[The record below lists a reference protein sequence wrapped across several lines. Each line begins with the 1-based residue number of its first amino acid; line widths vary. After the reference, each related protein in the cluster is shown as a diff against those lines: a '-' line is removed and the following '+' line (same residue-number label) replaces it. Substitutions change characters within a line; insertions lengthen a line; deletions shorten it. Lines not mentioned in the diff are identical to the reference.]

1 MVQKALTIPLEDMAK
16 MTAKVEKSHDKSV
29 QWRGVCEHIH
39 VYQLVEL
46 LLPVVREHGFEL
58 SLDLNLDEDGEGI
71 YLIDSPQAIIDEM
84 NQCDEEWL
92 LVHKPGEPTENV
104 FHVYMVYG
112 NNAHDPECGRG
123 EMMADWGGV
132 EDWYKVFH
140 PIVDAFI
147 DNQS

>member
-1 MVQKALTIPLEDMAK
+1 MVQNALMIPLEDMAR
-16 MTAKVEKSHDKSV
+16 MTAKVEKSHDKGV

-39 VYQLVEL
+39 VYQLVEK

-92 LVHKPGEPTENV
+92 YPQAG
-104 FHVYMVYG
+104 
-112 NNAHDPECGRG
+112 
-123 EMMADWGGV
+123 
-132 EDWYKVFH
+132 
-140 PIVDAFI
+140 
-147 DNQS
+147 